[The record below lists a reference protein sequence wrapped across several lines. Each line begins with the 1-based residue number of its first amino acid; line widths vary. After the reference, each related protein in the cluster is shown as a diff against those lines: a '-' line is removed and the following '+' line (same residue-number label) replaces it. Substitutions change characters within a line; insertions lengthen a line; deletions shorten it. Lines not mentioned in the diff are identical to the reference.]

1 MASYPKTDP
10 CSTPARQPS
19 FAEQA
24 AATEFGRDYVHP
36 RDRAFVDHEP
46 WQKLGEISDRI
57 TQRMPDPMG
66 GGFRG
71 GR

>member
-1 MASYPKTDP
+1 MASYPETDP
-10 CSTPARQPS
+10 HSTSS

-24 AATEFGRDYVHP
+24 AATEFGRNYVHP

-71 GR
+71 WR